1 MSLPPPPGFSRF
13 SSSSASTH
21 GSSHPSL
28 PARPHPQTTN
38 KPSFRPAFSSNNPS
52 NGSSEYAASYGGS
65 REPQGYSGPGT
76 GSYTQYGNSSMN
88 SYGGDWQSQGQLG
101 YNSNSSAQSYGA
113 GHQTSYG
120 QYQAPHQQQ
129 QQQSRYGQSNGNDYY
144 SQSAAPQIRN
154 PFPIPQVGDKN
165 AYDPEM
171 EAQIAQWQSAYAS
184 KDDMGMSRIRSKA
197 EGAASAGGANA
208 VPLGSR
214 NSAGTPISNSDMGQ
228 AVNTDTGVASVV
240 SGADGK
246 QKTVVRSGG
255 GQTWQDTSL
264 LEWDPAHFRLFIGN
278 LAGEV
283 TDESLLKAFA
293 RYTSVQKARVVRDKR
308 TTKSKGYGF
317 VSFSNGDDYFEAARE
332 MQGKYIG
339 SHPVLIKRST
349 TEIRPTVPHDKKK
362 NGKGGKGGGAYNGK
376 ANTGA
381 GIQKKQSKTKGG
393 LRILG

>member
-1 MSLPPPPGFSRF
+1 MSFPPPPGLSNFN
-13 SSSSASTH
+13 SASSTS
-21 GSSHPSL
+21 GASHPSL
-28 PARPHPQTTN
+28 PARPPSTTSRS
-38 KPSFRPAFSSNNPS
+38 SFKPAFSTN
-52 NGSSEYAASYGGS
+52 AS
-65 REPQGYSGPGT
+65 T
-76 GSYTQYGNSSMN
+76 NSS
-88 SYGGDWQSQGQLG
+88 SGYGYPNGHSNMGQAHMGSVAYANQNNTSVMGGGGGYNEDRRSQGSMG
-101 YNSNSSAQSYGA
+101 YAGHAAPQSYSA
-113 GHQTSYG
+113 PQSSYG
-120 QYQAPHQQQ
+120 QYQTSQQQ
-129 QQQSRYGQSNGNDYY
+129 YGYGQSNSDYY
-144 SQSAAPQIRN
+144 NQSAAPQIRN
-154 PFPIPQVGDKN
+154 PFPVPQPGDKN

-184 KDDMGMSRIRSKA
+184 KDDAMGSRLRTKA

-208 VPLGSR
+208 LPLGSR
-214 NSAGTPISNSDMGQ
+214 NVPSAAAAPMSNSDMGL
-228 AVNTDTGVASVV
+228 AANSDTGVASVV

-293 RYTSVQKARVVRDKR
+293 RFTSVQKARVVREKR

-317 VSFSNGDDYFEAARE
+317 VSFSNGDDYFQAARD

-362 NGKGGKGGGAYNGK
+362 NFKGGKGGGGQGGK
-376 ANTGA
+376 AHPGS